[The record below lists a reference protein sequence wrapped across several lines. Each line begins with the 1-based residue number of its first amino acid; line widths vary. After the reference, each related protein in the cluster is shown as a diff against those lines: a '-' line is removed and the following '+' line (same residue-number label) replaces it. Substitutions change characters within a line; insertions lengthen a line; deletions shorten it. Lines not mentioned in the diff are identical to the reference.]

1 MNGLD
6 IFIIV
11 VLVVAAFFGWRRGI
25 IGTVLTLVGLVV
37 GVVVAG
43 QTYDGLSNV
52 FDEFI
57 DSETWANVAAFA
69 TVLVVIMAASMVL
82 STLLKKVL
90 ALLMLGW
97 VDNAAGMV
105 LGLFMASLG
114 LTAVVGV
121 MGVVPFGSLD
131 ETLAD
136 SALAGFFGDAF
147 LPGVLAL
154 LPDDFDRVTDLVQ

>member
-6 IFIIV
+6 IFITV

-57 DSETWANVAAFA
+57 DSPTWANVAAFA
-69 TVLVVIMAASMVL
+69 TVLVVILAASMVL
-82 STLLKKVL
+82 SRLLKKAL
-90 ALLMLGW
+90 TLLMLGW
-97 VDNAAGMV
+97 VDNVAGMV
-105 LGLFMASLG
+105 LGLFMSSLG
-114 LTAVVGV
+114 LTAVIGV
-121 MGVVPFGSLD
+121 MGVVPFGSLE
-131 ETLAD
+131 ETVE
-136 SALAGFFGDAF
+136 SSVLAGFFGDAF

-154 LPDDFDRVTDLVQ
+154 LPSEFDRVTDLVQ

>member
-1 MNGLD
+1 VNGLD

-11 VLVVAAFFGWRRGI
+11 VLVVAAFFGWRRGV

-37 GVVVAG
+37 GVIVAG
-43 QTYDGLSNV
+43 QTYSSLSSALASV
-52 FDEFI
+52 IESD
-57 DSETWANVAAFA
+57 TWANVAAFA
-69 TVLVVIMAASMVL
+69 IVLVVIMAATSVL
-82 STLLKKVL
+82 SKLLKKVL
-90 ALLMLGW
+90 SLLMLGW

-114 LTAVVGV
+114 LTAVIGV

-154 LPDDFDRVTDLVQ
+154 LPDEFDRVTDLVQ

>member
-6 IFIIV
+6 LFITV

-25 IGTVLTLVGLVV
+25 IGTVLTLIGLVV

-52 FDEFI
+52 FDGFI
-57 DSETWANVAAFA
+57 DSPTWAKVAAFA
-69 TVLVVIMAASMVL
+69 TVLVVIIAASMVL
-82 STLLKKVL
+82 SRLLKKVL
-90 ALLMLGW
+90 TLLMLGW
-97 VDNAAGMV
+97 VDNVAGMV
-105 LGLFMASLG
+105 LGLFMSSLG
-114 LTAVVGV
+114 LTAVIGV

-131 ETLAD
+131 GTVEN
-136 SALAGFFGDAF
+136 SVLAGFFGDAF

-154 LPDDFDRVTDLVQ
+154 LPSEFDRVTDLVQ